1 MTQSNSAQLVGW
13 SGESGWCNGHH
24 PRLLPLR
31 PGFDPGLVRGLWLVH
46 LNLTP
51 RVFLRVLWFSFL
63 SKNQLSRQN
72 LCRWAYW
79 SWASDSRD
87 WEASNVV
94 MLNKPFVGL
103 IFITRGCEKGGWC
116 VFWCVPDK
124 PSAKAELWDFVTS
137 LVNADH
143 HSCIIDKS
151 GCCYYFFI
159 SSTSSVRRKNNS
171 FCEDQGQDGGKVRF
185 ILSGTVMKSKVSCV
199 WGC

>member
-87 WEASNVV
+87 WEASNIV

-103 IFITRGCEKGGWC
+103 ILSPEDARTAPVWVGW
-116 VFWCVPDK
+116 VKVQNKSLEASDEWWNWEGYTDTNMISPKSFGD
-124 PSAKAELWDFVTS
+124 VT
-137 LVNADH
+137 
-143 HSCIIDKS
+143 
-151 GCCYYFFI
+151 
-159 SSTSSVRRKNNS
+159 
-171 FCEDQGQDGGKVRF
+171 
-185 ILSGTVMKSKVSCV
+185 
-199 WGC
+199 W